1 MGVEAL
7 IAALV
12 ALTGSVGAFMEG
24 KRRGKSQGI
33 SDDVNTVAL
42 LQGAVAELERQGKE
56 LERQNKVKDVLISD
70 LTARIGTLE
79 NLVTQR
85 ADVAA
90 VEAEVKEMRVIVDRI
105 AEAVNA

>member
-1 MGVEAL
+1 MGIEAL
-7 IAALV
+7 IAAVV
-12 ALTGSVGAFMEG
+12 AVATTMGGFYEG
-24 KRRGKSQGI
+24 RRRGRSQNI
-33 SDDVNTVAL
+33 SDDVNTVTL
-42 LQGAVAELERQGKE
+42 LQGAVAELERQA
-56 LERQNKVKDVLISD
+56 KVKDVLIAD

>member
-12 ALTGSVGAFMEG
+12 GIAGTLGAFLEG
-24 KRRGKSQGI
+24 KRRGKSQNI
-33 SDDVNTVAL
+33 TDDLSTVTL
-42 LQGAVAELERQGKE
+42 LQAAVAELERQA
-56 LERQNKVKDVLISD
+56 KVKDVLISD
-70 LTARIGTLE
+70 LTARLGVLE
-79 NLVTQR
+79 QLVTQR

-105 AEAVNA
+105 AEAVCG

>member
-12 ALTGSVGAFMEG
+12 GIAGTLGAFLEG
-24 KRRGKSQGI
+24 KRRGKSQNI
-33 SDDVNTVAL
+33 TDDINTVTL
-42 LQGAVAELERQGKE
+42 LQGAVAELERQA
-56 LERQNKVKDVLISD
+56 KVKDVLIAD

-90 VEAEVKEMRVIVDRI
+90 VEAEVREMRVIVDRI

>member
-1 MGVEAL
+1 MGAEAL

-12 ALTGSVGAFMEG
+12 GIAGTLGAFLEG
-24 KRRGKSQGI
+24 RRRGRSQNI
-33 SDDVNTVAL
+33 TDDVSTVTL
-42 LQGAVAELERQGKE
+42 LQAAVAELERQA
-56 LERQNKVKDVLISD
+56 KVKDVLISD

-79 NLVTQR
+79 SLVTQR

-90 VEAEVKEMRVIVDRI
+90 VEAEVKEMRIIVDRI